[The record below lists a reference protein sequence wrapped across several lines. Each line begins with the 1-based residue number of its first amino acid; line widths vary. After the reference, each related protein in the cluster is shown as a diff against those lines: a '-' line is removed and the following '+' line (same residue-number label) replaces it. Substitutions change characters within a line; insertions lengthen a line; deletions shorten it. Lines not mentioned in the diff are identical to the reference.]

1 MSIHISVR
9 AIICDN
15 DELFLC
21 SNSGNH
27 LPCWCLPGGG
37 LEKGET
43 ILDGIKRELLEEFG
57 VIAEI
62 GELLYIRELLNLD
75 EDLNQIEFYFMVN
88 NPKIFRSIDMSKAI
102 TAHEIEDYTFITI
115 DKLNEYIVKPDI
127 LFKLMLEL
135 KNNNYI
141 QSTKYIGNVK

>member
-21 SNSGNH
+21 SNVGNH

-43 ILDGIKRELLEEFG
+43 LPDGMKRELLEEFG

-62 GELLYIRELLNLD
+62 GELLYIRELLDLD
-75 EDLNQIEFYFMVN
+75 RDLNQIEFYFMIN
-88 NPKIFRSIDMSKAI
+88 NPKVFRSIDMSKAV
-102 TAHEIEDYTFITI
+102 TAYEIADYTFIAI
-115 DKLNEYIVKPDI
+115 DKLNEYIVKPEI
-127 LFKLMLEL
+127 LFKLMTEL
-135 KNNNYI
+135 KKNNYI